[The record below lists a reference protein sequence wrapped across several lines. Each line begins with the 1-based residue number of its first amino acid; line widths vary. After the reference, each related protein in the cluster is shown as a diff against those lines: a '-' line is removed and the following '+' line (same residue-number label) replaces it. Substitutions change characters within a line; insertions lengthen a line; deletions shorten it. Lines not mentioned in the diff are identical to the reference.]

1 MNNGI
6 FQLVRPANEYCMNY
20 AEGCPERKALLEEVE
35 RQARMTVNIPM
46 IIGGKEVF
54 PETTVPVV
62 EPHRHANT
70 IARLHIGGEQE
81 LKEAVE
87 ASQRAAGAWAATPWE
102 DRVAVFL
109 KAADLLAGPYRN
121 RVLAAT
127 MLGQSKNLW
136 EAEID
141 IAELCDFLRFNAYF
155 LQEIYKQQPGITP
168 GAINRIEYRPLE
180 GFVAALTPFNFTSI
194 GGNLGCAPAVAGNVV
209 VWKPSTTASLSN
221 YYFMQILQEAGLPA
235 GVINFVPSRGSD
247 FSKYVITD
255 PRMAGFHFTGST
267 EVFNLVWKEV
277 GSHIERYN
285 TYPRLVGETGGK
297 DFVFADMSADT
308 SALVSG
314 MLRAAFTYNGEK
326 CSAASRAYIPASIWP
341 EVREKIHT
349 AMEGLYAGDIRDPK
363 AFLNAVIDRAAYD
376 RIKGYID
383 AAKEDADA
391 EILEGGVCDDSVGYF
406 IQPTVILAGRPDYR
420 SMVEEIFGPVLT
432 IYVYEDEKQEEA
444 IRLCGSGTKYGL
456 TGALYAR
463 DRGAVLHITEELS
476 QAAGNFYINEKPT
489 GAVVGQ
495 QPFGGGRHSGTND
508 KAGSATN
515 MMRWVSQR
523 SIKEVLVP
531 ETEVLQP
538 HMF

>member
-1 MNNGI
+1 MYNGI
-6 FQLVRPANEYCMNY
+6 YQLARPANEYCMNY
-20 AEGCPERKALLEEVE
+20 AEGCPEREALLAEVE
-35 RQARMTVNIPM
+35 RQANMTVEIPM
-46 IIGGKEVF
+46 VIDGKEIF
-54 PETTVPVV
+54 PEKTVKVV
-62 EPHRHANT
+62 EPHRHANV
-70 IARLHIGGEQE
+70 IANLHIGGEAE
-81 LKEAVE
+81 LREAIE
-87 ASQRAAGAWAATPWE
+87 ASLRAAKQWAATPWE

-121 RVLAAT
+121 KVLAAT

-155 LQEIYKQQPGITP
+155 LQEIYKQQPGITH

-221 YYFMQILQEAGLPA
+221 YYFMQILLEAGLPA

-277 GSHIERYN
+277 GSNIERYN

-297 DFVFADMSADT
+297 DFVFADASANT

-341 EVREKIHT
+341 EVKDKIHD
-349 AMEGLYAGDIRDPK
+349 AMDGLYAGDVRDPK
-363 AFLNAVIDRAAYD
+363 AFLNAVIDRAAFD
-376 RIKGYID
+376 RVKSYID
-383 AAKEDADA
+383 AAKEDADT
-391 EILEGGVCDDSVGYF
+391 EILEGGTYDDSVGYF
-406 IQPTVILAGRPDYR
+406 IQPTIILAKSPTYR

-432 IYVYEDEKQEEA
+432 VYVYDDEKQDEA
-444 IRLCGSGTKYGL
+444 IELCNSSTKYGL
-456 TGALYAR
+456 TGALYAQ
-463 DRGAVLHITEELS
+463 DRGAVLRISRELS

-515 MMRWVSQR
+515 IMRWISQR
-523 SIKEVLVP
+523 SIKEVLAP

-538 HMF
+538 HMV

>member
-1 MNNGI
+1 MRNGI
-6 FQLVRPANEYCMNY
+6 FQLVRPKNEYCMNY
-20 AEGCPERKALLEEVE
+20 AEGCPEREALLAEVE
-35 RQARMTVNIPM
+35 RQAALTVEIPM
-46 IIGGKEVF
+46 IIGGKEVW
-54 PETTVPVV
+54 PERTIDVA
-62 EPHRHANT
+62 EPQRHANV
-70 IARLHIGGEQE
+70 IAKLHIGGEKE
-81 LKEAVE
+81 LKEAIE
-87 ASQRAAGAWAATPWE
+87 ASHKAAKEWAATPWE
-102 DRVAVFL
+102 DRAAIFL
-109 KAADLLAGPYRN
+109 KAADLLSGPCRN
-121 RVLAAT
+121 QVLAAT
-127 MLGQSKNLW
+127 MLGQSKNMW

-221 YYFMQILQEAGLPA
+221 YYFMKLLMEAGLPA
-235 GVINFVPSRGSD
+235 GVINFVPCRGSD
-247 FSKYVITD
+247 FSKYVISD

-277 GSHIERYN
+277 GSHIDRYH

-297 DFVFADMSADT
+297 DFVFADSSADT
-308 SALVSG
+308 DALVSG

-341 EVREKIHT
+341 GVREKIHE
-349 AMEGLYAGDIRDPK
+349 AMKNLYAGDIRDPK
-363 AFLNAVIDRAAYD
+363 AFLNAVIDRTAFD
-376 RIKGYID
+376 RIKSYID
-383 AAKEDADA
+383 AAKEDEDA
-391 EILEGGVCDDSVGYF
+391 EILEGGTCDDSVGYF
-406 IQPTVILAGRPDYR
+406 IQPTLILAKKPDYR

-432 IYVYEDEKQEEA
+432 VYVYEDEKQEEA
-444 IRLCGSGTKYGL
+444 IKLCNTSTKYGL

-463 DRGAVLHITEELS
+463 DRGAVIRISRELS

-495 QPFGGGRHSGTND
+495 QPFGGGRASGTND

-531 ETEVLQP
+531 EREVLQP
-538 HMF
+538 HML

>member
-1 MNNGI
+1 MYNGI
-6 FQLVRPANEYCMNY
+6 FQLARPANEYCMNY
-20 AEGCPERKALLEEVE
+20 AEGCPEREALLAEVD
-35 RQARMTVNIPM
+35 RQAQTVVEIPM
-46 IIGGKEVF
+46 IIGGKAIF
-54 PETTVPVV
+54 PEKTLNVV
-62 EPHRHANT
+62 EPHRHANV
-70 IARLHIGGEQE
+70 IAHLHVGGEKE
-81 LKEAVE
+81 LKEAIE
-87 ASQRAAGAWAATPWE
+87 ASQRVAEQWASTPWE

-121 RVLAAT
+121 KVLAAT

-194 GGNLGCAPAVAGNVV
+194 GGNLACAPAVAGNVV

-247 FSKYVITD
+247 FSKYVVTD

-277 GSHIERYN
+277 GSNIDRYN

-297 DFVFADMSADT
+297 DFVFADVSADS

-341 EVREKIHT
+341 VVKAKIHD
-349 AMEGLYAGDIRDPK
+349 AMKGLYAGDIRDPK
-363 AFLNAVIDRAAYD
+363 AFLNAVIDRAAFD
-376 RIKGYID
+376 RVKGYID
-383 AAKEDADA
+383 AAKEDPDA
-391 EILEGGVCDDSVGYF
+391 EILEGGVYDDSVGYF
-406 IQPTVILAGRPDYR
+406 IQPTVILAKKPDYR

-432 IYVYEDEKQEEA
+432 VYVYDDDRQDEA
-444 IRLCGSGTKYGL
+444 IHLCNSSTKYGL
-456 TGALYAR
+456 TGALYAQ
-463 DRGAVLHITEELS
+463 DRSAVIRISSALS

-531 ETEVLQP
+531 EREVLQP
-538 HMF
+538 HMI